1 MSGENNL
8 INFNVFKMF
17 SANEEPAKK
26 KKTQG
31 FYLISL

>member
-1 MSGENNL
+1 MSGESNL

-17 SANEEPAKK
+17 SANEKSEWEKK
-26 KKTQG
+26 QG

>member
-26 KKTQG
+26 KNQG